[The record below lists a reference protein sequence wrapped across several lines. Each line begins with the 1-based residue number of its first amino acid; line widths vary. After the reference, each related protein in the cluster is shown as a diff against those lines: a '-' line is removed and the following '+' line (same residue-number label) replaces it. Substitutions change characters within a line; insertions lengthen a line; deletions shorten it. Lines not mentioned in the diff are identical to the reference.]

1 MTKQDFTKAADKA
14 MKAAVA
20 KVMERHRKSG
30 RPVAVWK
37 DGRVQH
43 VMPEAPKA
51 RVG

>member
-1 MTKQDFTKAADKA
+1 MTKHDFTKDADQA

-30 RPVAVWK
+30 RPVAIWK

-43 VMPEAPKA
+43 VMPKAPKTHA
-51 RVG
+51 G